1 MNIAFVP
8 VRCGSKAIKWKNIKY
23 FCGKPLVY
31 WCLQALEDCIEID
44 EVFVATDCNEIADV
58 ALELDLK
65 KVKIYRRD
73 AENATENAGTEA
85 VMLEFLSKQ
94 RLESEDRFVLVQAT
108 NPFVT
113 ERDFTAGL
121 ESVQKEKFDSLL
133 TCCRIKRFFWEE
145 SGVPKNYD
153 YKNRPLRQEFKGE
166 LVENGAFYINSVGNI
181 LRDKNRLSGKIGIHE
196 MPEHSFTE
204 LDENED
210 WIIAEQIFQKHNTVI
225 PIKKKIKML
234 LTDVDGVLTDSGMYY
249 TESGDEMKKFSTY
262 DGVAFGL
269 LKSSGIKTGMITGE
283 ARKLNLK
290 RAKKLKMD
298 YVYQGVK
305 DKLSVLLEICRKE
318 SISPEEVAF
327 VGDDINDLDI
337 LKRVGMAACPSSAMP
352 SIKAIE
358 GIIVLKSKG
367 GEGVIRELVDKY
379 VKF

>member
-8 VRCGSKAIKWKNIKY
+8 VRCGSKAIKWKNIKN

-31 WCLQALEDCIEID
+31 WCLHALEKCTEID

-58 ALELDLK
+58 VLGLNLK

-73 AENATENAGTEA
+73 AENATEKAGTEA
-85 VMLEFLSKQ
+85 VMLEFLSK
-94 RLESEDRFVLVQAT
+94 RSLVPEDKFILVQAT
-108 NPFVT
+108 NPFVN
-113 ERDFTAGL
+113 ERDFSDALT
-121 ESVQKEKFDSLL
+121 SVRNEKFDSLL

-145 SGVPKNYD
+145 NGVPKNYD

-196 MPEHSFTE
+196 MPEYSYTE

-210 WIIAEQIFQKHNTVI
+210 WIIAEQIFQKHNTVM
-225 PIKKKIKML
+225 PIKKKIKLL

-367 GEGVIRELVDKY
+367 GQGVIRELADNY
-379 VKF
+379 IDL